1 MLSRNIANAEFA
13 EDSSAHSGRN
23 KKLYLSYR
31 CNMRSRKYNSV
42 CSNKEINC
50 EQLDRYVLKLL
61 ADMLFDERRIP
72 GVIEE
77 YNRMISEHS
86 GESEKEL
93 KAMRKSISKVEK
105 EIANLVNVIAQTG
118 SAALAAGLSAKEE
131 ELSELKNKLA
141 DMERSSTVLEIDE
154 SKIIRAFDYS
164 RKLLISGELPQL
176 HQPVNMYVDEVIVY
190 PDSVSVRI
198 NIINEIQANSGNEEL
213 DMLGNIDK
221 EAFSVT
227 EDAHRSE
234 VIKNRPNK

>member
-1 MLSRNIANAEFA
+1 
-13 EDSSAHSGRN
+13 
-23 KKLYLSYR
+23 
-31 CNMRSRKYNSV
+31 MRSRKYNTV

-93 KAMRKSISKVEK
+93 KAMRKNISKVEK

-131 ELSELKNKLA
+131 ELSELKNKLT

-154 SKIIRAFDYS
+154 SKIIRAFNYS

-198 NIINEIQANSGNEEL
+198 NIINGIQANSGNKEL